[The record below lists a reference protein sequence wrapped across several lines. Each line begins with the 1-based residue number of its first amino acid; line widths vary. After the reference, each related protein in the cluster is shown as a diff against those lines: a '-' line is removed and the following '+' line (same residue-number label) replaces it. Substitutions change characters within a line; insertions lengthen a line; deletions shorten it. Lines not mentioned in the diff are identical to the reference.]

1 MKKVKAFIL
10 YILIIVLTISQ
21 PLQSMAVSGITLDIK
36 GSLRE
41 NRVKRLPDTM
51 SAIKSLI
58 AENIAGENRAI
69 EEIEELSVPTELIC
83 EEVTDTTITISWRAS
98 EDNESQIKYNIY
110 DREELLAEN
119 IEGTRYTLEELLPGT
134 R

>member
-83 EEVTDTTITISWRAS
+83 EEVTDTTITISMRAS
-98 EDNESQIKYNIY
+98 EDNESQNKI
-110 DREELLAEN
+110 
-119 IEGTRYTLEELLPGT
+119 
-134 R
+134 